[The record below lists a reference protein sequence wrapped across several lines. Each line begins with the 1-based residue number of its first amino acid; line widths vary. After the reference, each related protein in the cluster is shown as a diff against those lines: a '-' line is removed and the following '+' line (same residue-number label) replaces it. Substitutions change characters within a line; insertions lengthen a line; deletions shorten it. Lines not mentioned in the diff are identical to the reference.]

1 MIKAQLRHKIMAP
14 IMALSALFFFQ
25 DVANDIREHII
36 TDTAYSF
43 GSALHLF
50 FEILAT
56 IGLTLGLI
64 EILTYIKALQKS
76 DEKHEL
82 QLKHLTEDFD
92 ALVHKRFDNW
102 DLTAAEKDI
111 ALFMLRGLSNIEI
124 ADLRNVAVG
133 TVRVQSHRILQKAGA
148 SSRTDLMS
156 MFMEEFMDVGSDF
169 SSEQLVSET

>member
-1 MIKAQLRHKIMAP
+1 MIKAQLRYKIMAP

-64 EILTYIKALQKS
+64 EILTYIKELQKS

-92 ALVHKRFDNW
+92 ALVHKRFNKW
-102 DLTAAEKDI
+102 DLTDAEKDI
-111 ALFMLRGLSNIEI
+111 ALFMLRGLSNSEI
-124 ADLRNVAVG
+124 ADLRKVAVG
-133 TVRVQSHRILQKAGA
+133 TVRVQSHRVLQKAGA
-148 SSRTDLMS
+148 SSRTELMS
-156 MFMEEFMDVGSDF
+156 IFMEEFMDVGLEARSV
-169 SSEQLVSET
+169 Q

>member
-1 MIKAQLRHKIMAP
+1 MIKAQLRYKVMAP

-25 DVANDIREHII
+25 DVANDIREHIA

-56 IGLTLGLI
+56 IGLTLALI

-82 QLKHLTEDFD
+82 QLKYLTEDFD
-92 ALVHKRFDNW
+92 ALVHKQFNTW

-111 ALFMLRGLSNIEI
+111 ALFMLRGLNNIEI
-124 ADLRNVAVG
+124 AGLRKVAVG
-133 TVRVQSHRILQKAGA
+133 TIRVQSHRILQKAGV
-148 SSRTDLMS
+148 SSRTELMS
-156 MFMEEFMDVGSDF
+156 IFMEEFMDVGYD
-169 SSEQLVSET
+169 SSANQKSN

>member
-1 MIKAQLRHKIMAP
+1 MIKAQLRYKIMAP

-25 DVANDIREHII
+25 DVANDIKEHIA

-64 EILTYIKALQKS
+64 EILTYIKELQKS

-92 ALVHKRFDNW
+92 ALVHKRFNKW
-102 DLTAAEKDI
+102 DLTDAEKDI
-111 ALFMLRGLSNIEI
+111 ALFMLRGLSNSEI
-124 ADLRNVAVG
+124 ADLRKVAVG
-133 TVRVQSHRILQKAGA
+133 TVRVQSHRVLQKAGA
-148 SSRTDLMS
+148 SSRTELMS
-156 MFMEEFMDVGSDF
+156 IFMEEFMDVGLEARSV
-169 SSEQLVSET
+169 Q

>member
-1 MIKAQLRHKIMAP
+1 MIKAQLRYKVMAP

-25 DVANDIREHII
+25 DVANDIREHIA

-56 IGLTLGLI
+56 IGLTLALI

-92 ALVHKRFDNW
+92 ALVHKRFNKW
-102 DLTAAEKDI
+102 GLTDAEKDI
-111 ALFMLRGLSNIEI
+111 ALFMLRGLSNSEI
-124 ADLRNVAVG
+124 SDLRKVAVG
-133 TVRVQSHRILQKAGA
+133 TIRVQSHRVLQKAGA
-148 SSRTDLMS
+148 SSRTELMS
-156 MFMEEFMDVGSDF
+156 IFMEEFMDVGLEARSI
-169 SSEQLVSET
+169 Q

>member
-25 DVANDIREHII
+25 DVANDIKEHIA

-64 EILTYIKALQKS
+64 EILTYIKELQKS

-92 ALVHKRFDNW
+92 ALVHKRFNKW
-102 DLTAAEKDI
+102 GLTDAEKDI
-111 ALFMLRGLSNIEI
+111 ALFMLRGLSNSEI
-124 ADLRNVAVG
+124 SDLRKVAVG
-133 TVRVQSHRILQKAGA
+133 TIRVQSHRVLQKAGA
-148 SSRTDLMS
+148 SSRTELMS
-156 MFMEEFMDVGSDF
+156 IFMEEFMDVGLEARSI
-169 SSEQLVSET
+169 Q

>member
-25 DVANDIREHII
+25 DVANDIREHIA

-56 IGLTLGLI
+56 IGLTLALI

-92 ALVHKRFDNW
+92 ALVHKQFNTW

-111 ALFMLRGLSNIEI
+111 ALFMLRGLNNVEI
-124 ADLRNVAVG
+124 AGLRKVAVG
-133 TVRVQSHRILQKAGA
+133 TIRVQSHRILQKAGV
-148 SSRTDLMS
+148 SSRTELMS
-156 MFMEEFMDVGSDF
+156 IFMEEFMDVGYD
-169 SSEQLVSET
+169 SSANRKSN

>member
-1 MIKAQLRHKIMAP
+1 
-14 IMALSALFFFQ
+14 MALSALFFFQ
-25 DVANDIREHII
+25 DVANDIREHIA

-64 EILTYIKALQKS
+64 EILTYIKELQKS

-92 ALVHKRFDNW
+92 ALVHKRFNKW
-102 DLTAAEKDI
+102 GLTDAEKDI
-111 ALFMLRGLSNIEI
+111 ALFMLRGLSNSEI
-124 ADLRNVAVG
+124 SDLRKVAVG
-133 TVRVQSHRILQKAGA
+133 TIRVQSHRVLQKAGA
-148 SSRTDLMS
+148 SSRTELMS
-156 MFMEEFMDVGSDF
+156 IFMEEFMDVGLEARSI
-169 SSEQLVSET
+169 Q

>member
-1 MIKAQLRHKIMAP
+1 MIKAQLRYKIMAP

-25 DVANDIREHII
+25 DVANDIKEHIA

-64 EILTYIKALQKS
+64 EILTYIKELQKS
-76 DEKHEL
+76 DKKHEL

-92 ALVHKRFDNW
+92 ALVHKRFNKW
-102 DLTAAEKDI
+102 DLTDAEKDI
-111 ALFMLRGLSNIEI
+111 ALFMLRGLSNSEI
-124 ADLRNVAVG
+124 ADLRKVAVG
-133 TVRVQSHRILQKAGA
+133 TVRVQSHRVLQKAGA
-148 SSRTDLMS
+148 SSRTELMS
-156 MFMEEFMDVGSDF
+156 IFMEEFMDVGLEARSV
-169 SSEQLVSET
+169 Q

>member
-1 MIKAQLRHKIMAP
+1 
-14 IMALSALFFFQ
+14 MALSALFFFQ
-25 DVANDIREHII
+25 DVANDIKEHIA

-64 EILTYIKALQKS
+64 EILTYIKELQKS

-92 ALVHKRFDNW
+92 ALVHKRFNKW
-102 DLTAAEKDI
+102 DLTDAEKDI
-111 ALFMLRGLSNIEI
+111 ALYMLRGLSNSEI
-124 ADLRNVAVG
+124 ADLRKVAVG
-133 TVRVQSHRILQKAGA
+133 TVRVQSHRVLQKAGA
-148 SSRTDLMS
+148 SSRTELMS
-156 MFMEEFMDVGSDF
+156 IFMEEFMDVGLEARSV
-169 SSEQLVSET
+169 Q

>member
-1 MIKAQLRHKIMAP
+1 MIKAQLRYKVMAP

-25 DVANDIREHII
+25 DVANDIREHIA

-56 IGLTLGLI
+56 IGLTLALI

-82 QLKHLTEDFD
+82 QLKYLTEDFD
-92 ALVHKRFDNW
+92 ALVHKQFNTW

-111 ALFMLRGLSNIEI
+111 ALFMLRGLNNIEI
-124 ADLRNVAVG
+124 AGLRKVAVG
-133 TVRVQSHRILQKAGA
+133 TIRVQSHRILQKAGV
-148 SSRTDLMS
+148 SSRTELMS
-156 MFMEEFMDVGSDF
+156 IFMEEFMDVGND
-169 SSEQLVSET
+169 SSANQKSN

>member
-1 MIKAQLRHKIMAP
+1 MIQAQLRHKIMAP

-25 DVANDIREHII
+25 DVANDIKEHIA

-64 EILTYIKALQKS
+64 EILTYIKELQKS

-92 ALVHKRFDNW
+92 ALVHKRFNKW
-102 DLTAAEKDI
+102 DLTDAEKDI
-111 ALFMLRGLSNIEI
+111 ALFMLRGLSNSEI
-124 ADLRNVAVG
+124 ADLRKVAVG
-133 TVRVQSHRILQKAGA
+133 TVRVQSHRVLQKAGA
-148 SSRTDLMS
+148 SSRTELMS
-156 MFMEEFMDVGSDF
+156 IFMEEFMDVGLEARSV
-169 SSEQLVSET
+169 Q

>member
-1 MIKAQLRHKIMAP
+1 
-14 IMALSALFFFQ
+14 MALSALFFFQ
-25 DVANDIREHII
+25 DVANDIKEHIA

-64 EILTYIKALQKS
+64 EILTYIKELQKS

-92 ALVHKRFDNW
+92 ALVHKRFNKW
-102 DLTAAEKDI
+102 DLTDAEKDI
-111 ALFMLRGLSNIEI
+111 ALFMLRGLSNSEI
-124 ADLRNVAVG
+124 ADLRKVAVG
-133 TVRVQSHRILQKAGA
+133 TVRVQSHRVLQKAGA
-148 SSRTDLMS
+148 SSRTELMS
-156 MFMEEFMDVGSDF
+156 IFMEEFMDVGLEARSV
-169 SSEQLVSET
+169 Q

>member
-25 DVANDIREHII
+25 DVANDIKEHIA

-56 IGLTLGLI
+56 IGLTIGLI
-64 EILTYIKALQKS
+64 EILTYIKELQKS

-92 ALVHKRFDNW
+92 ALVHKRFNKW
-102 DLTAAEKDI
+102 DLTDAEKDI
-111 ALFMLRGLSNIEI
+111 ALFMLRGLSNSEI
-124 ADLRNVAVG
+124 ANLRKVAVG
-133 TVRVQSHRILQKAGA
+133 TVRVQSHRVLQKAGA
-148 SSRTDLMS
+148 SSRTELMS
-156 MFMEEFMDVGSDF
+156 IFMEEFMDVGLEARSI
-169 SSEQLVSET
+169 Q

>member
-1 MIKAQLRHKIMAP
+1 MIQAQLRHKIMAP

-25 DVANDIREHII
+25 DVANDIKEHIA

-64 EILTYIKALQKS
+64 EILTYIKELQKS

-92 ALVHKRFDNW
+92 ALVHKRFNKW
-102 DLTAAEKDI
+102 DLTDAEKDI
-111 ALFMLRGLSNIEI
+111 ALYMLRGLSNSEI
-124 ADLRNVAVG
+124 ADLRKVAVG
-133 TVRVQSHRILQKAGA
+133 TVRVQSHRVLQKAGA
-148 SSRTDLMS
+148 SSRTELMS
-156 MFMEEFMDVGSDF
+156 IFMEEFMDVGLEARSV
-169 SSEQLVSET
+169 Q